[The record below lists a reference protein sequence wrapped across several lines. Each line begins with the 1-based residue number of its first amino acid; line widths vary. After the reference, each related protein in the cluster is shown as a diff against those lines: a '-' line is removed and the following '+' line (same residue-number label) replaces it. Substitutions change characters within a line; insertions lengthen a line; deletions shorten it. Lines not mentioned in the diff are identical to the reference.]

1 MREDGLILPG
11 CVAGLL
17 GLRHLRHEELLL
29 LLELGELHSHLRVLR
44 GDTAAAA
51 LLLLLH
57 HHHIVE
63 LLLLRGYVRSLLLLH
78 HSPECVGLGTARSG
92 GAAGPT
98 VTATAAGG
106 GLALLLLLLLL
117 DLPLELG
124 DEVLLLEEELGVST
138 VAGRTATLLAPA
150 LVGLV
155 EGSLVLA
162 VLLLG
167 GLLEGIGQGRRRLL
181 LISAAAAAST
191 SATALLLDLGQHL
204 LLDLVLLRRGEGGRH
219 RRRLGLVLAPLLLL
233 GLEGVLIQLG
243 MGGLLAL
250 RVGGGRGLLPQEARV
265 RHPRHHVGGI
275 AAVGEGPS
283 LTVAG
288 ASSSALALALA
299 LAAHLVHLLLELGG
313 AAGTGLAHHE
323 HGRVHSAGGHVHH
336 LLLRI
341 IAAAGAA
348 GRPAAAPLL
357 LAGAS
362 AAAVAAGPAAGL
374 ASSPS
379 VRVAIAAL
387 LLLLLLLLRHEL
399 HLLLHL
405 GLHLLHLLLLE
416 AGVEL
421 CLALA
426 LALRLRLSAAAV
438 LLLHP
443 QLLLLLPEVGLHLL
457 QLLHLLELG
466 GGVGGER
473 RRRRLLLP
481 SPAAGAGAGAAI
493 VLHIFLCRDQPD
505 DLFRHK
511 ICRLPDTDTTER
523 NRNDCAPG
531 SLNTDPAVS
540 SGGTSIDRSR
550 SVQSPARP
558 S

>member
-11 CVAGLL
+11 RVAGLL

-181 LISAAAAAST
+181 LISTAAAAAAST
-191 SATALLLDLGQHL
+191 SATALLLHLGQHL

-243 MGGLLAL
+243 LGGLLAL

-283 LTVAG
+283 LIVAG
-288 ASSSALALALA
+288 ASSSALALA

-323 HGRVHSAGGHVHH
+323 HGRVHSTGGHVHH

-348 GRPAAAPLL
+348 GRPAAPLL

-379 VRVAIAAL
+379 VCAL
-387 LLLLLLLLRHEL
+387 VTALLLLLLLRHEL

-426 LALRLRLSAAAV
+426 LPALRLRLSAAAV

-540 SGGTSIDRSR
+540 SGGTSIDRS
-550 SVQSPARP
+550 
-558 S
+558 

>member
-63 LLLLRGYVRSLLLLH
+63 LLLLRGCVRSLLLLH
-78 HSPECVGLGTARSG
+78 HSPECVGLGNARS
-92 GAAGPT
+92 GAAGP
-98 VTATAAGG
+98 TATAAGG
-106 GLALLLLLLLL
+106 GLALLLL

-138 VAGRTATLLAPA
+138 VAGRTATLLASA

-167 GLLEGIGQGRRRLL
+167 GLLGGLPEGIGQGRRRLL
-181 LISAAAAAST
+181 LISTTAAAAAST
-191 SATALLLDLGQHL
+191 SATALLLHLGQHL

-219 RRRLGLVLAPLLLL
+219 RRCLGLVLAPLLLL
-233 GLEGVLIQLG
+233 GLEGILIQLG
-243 MGGLLAL
+243 LGGLLAL

-265 RHPRHHVGGI
+265 RNPRHHVGGI

-283 LTVAG
+283 LIVAG
-288 ASSSALALALA
+288 ASSSALAPAVA

-323 HGRVHSAGGHVHH
+323 HGRVPSAGGHVHH

-362 AAAVAAGPAAGL
+362 AAAAAAGPAAGL
-374 ASSPS
+374 ASPPL
-379 VRVAIAAL
+379 VCAL
-387 LLLLLLLLRHEL
+387 VTALLLLLLRHEL

-426 LALRLRLSAAAV
+426 LRLRLSAAAV

-443 QLLLLLPEVGLHLL
+443 QLPLLLPEVGLHLL
-457 QLLHLLELG
+457 QLLHLLELD

-473 RRRRLLLP
+473 RRRRRRRLLP

-493 VLHIFLCRDQPD
+493 VLHIYLLFRDQPD
-505 DLFRHK
+505 EFIPAQDMPPPR
-511 ICRLPDTDTTER
+511 CGYDRAEPERLCPRLTQYR
-523 NRNDCAPG
+523 
-531 SLNTDPAVS
+531 
-540 SGGTSIDRSR
+540 SGGIFRR
-550 SVQSPARP
+550 YQF
-558 S
+558 